1 MHTII
6 SSKSK
11 FLEIA
16 AEGSMFNQM
25 PSWHS
30 IPEVLASDHYERDP
44 INSEVMIRY
53 KDAGSPFMT
62 PNVRIGL
69 YGMNL
74 KYTAKKLIERGA
86 VESKLYYT
94 WMSPVVGR
102 RINAEL
108 VELPRGLY
116 LNYSTAQFDVRRAL
130 ETAGRHA
137 ERSAAW
143 RILEHTLDCN
153 GLENVRHLLD
163 KFPGHAIELTAFDRV
178 IGSFARTECRTNTV
192 IWEVRMY

>member
-1 MHTII
+1 MVI
-6 SSKSK
+6 STKSE
-11 FLEIA
+11 FLKLA
-16 AEGSMFNQM
+16 ADGSLFNQM

-30 IPEVLASDHYERDP
+30 IAEVLRSDHYERDP

-69 YGMNL
+69 YGINL
-74 KYTAKKLIERGA
+74 KYTVKKLIERGA

-94 WMSPVVGR
+94 WMSPLVGR

-108 VELPRGLY
+108 VELPSGLS
-116 LNYSTAQFDVRRAL
+116 LHYSTAQCDLRKAL
-130 ETAGRHA
+130 DRHGRHA

-143 RILEHTLDCN
+143 RILEHTLDVN
-153 GLENVRHLLD
+153 GLENLRRVLD
-163 KFPGHAIELTAFDRV
+163 LYPGHAVELTAFDRV